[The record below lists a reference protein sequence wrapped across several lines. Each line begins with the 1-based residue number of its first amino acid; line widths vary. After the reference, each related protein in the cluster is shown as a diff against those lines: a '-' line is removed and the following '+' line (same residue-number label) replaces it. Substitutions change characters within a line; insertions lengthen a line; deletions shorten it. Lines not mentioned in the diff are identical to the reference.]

1 MAESLRTVEAF
12 GASRA
17 AFPTL
22 HVPESALPEPGRP
35 PKGGEVALWWL
46 DTDREIVGGHPV
58 AAEETPLSPEERERS
73 ARLRRPGDRHR
84 YRAAHIGLRLVLGG
98 YTGLAPEALGL
109 VREDCPCCGAPHG
122 RPALAGGGPHF
133 SLSHSD
139 GLALIAVSGVK
150 VGADVEG
157 VPRPAITDELLPSL
171 HPREQSALRALPDAA
186 RPEALARVWTRKE
199 AYLKATG
206 VGLAYGVAD
215 PYVGVSETAAELADF
230 AVHDVPTPLPSY
242 AAAIALAT
250 ASPLLP

>member
-1 MAESLRTVEAF
+1 MPETLPVLLPVVRALHL
-12 GASRA
+12 GAGPVPDPGPP
-17 AFPTL
+17 PT
-22 HVPESALPEPGRP
+22 GRD
-35 PKGGEVALWWL
+35 VALWWL

-58 AAEETPLSPEERERS
+58 AAEGVPLSPEEQDRS

-84 YRAAHIGLRLVLGG
+84 FRAAHIGLRLVLGG
-98 YTGLAPEALGL
+98 YTGLAPEGLGL

-122 RPALAGGGPHF
+122 RPALADGGPHF

-139 GLALIAVSGVK
+139 GLALIAVSGAR

-157 VPRPAITDELLPSL
+157 LPRPAITDELLPSL
-171 HPREQSALRALPDAA
+171 HPREQSVLRALPDEA
-186 RPEALARVWTRKE
+186 RPGALARVWTRKE

-215 PYVGVSETAAELADF
+215 PYVGVSDVPAEVDAFTL
-230 AVHDVPTPLPSY
+230 HDVPTPLPAY

-250 ASPLLP
+250 AG

>member
-1 MAESLRTVEAF
+1 MAETLGV
-12 GASRA
+12 SRA

-22 HVPESALPEPGRP
+22 HIPEGTLPEPGRP
-35 PKGGEVALWWL
+35 PRGGEVALWWL

-58 AAEETPLSPEERERS
+58 AAEEVPLSPEERDRS

-109 VREDCPCCGAPHG
+109 VREECPCCGAPHG
-122 RPALAGGGPHF
+122 RPALADGGPHF

-139 GLALIAVSGVK
+139 GLALIAVSGLR

-157 VPRPAITDELLPSL
+157 LPRPAITDELLPSL
-171 HPREQSALRALPDAA
+171 HPREQSALRALPDAV
-186 RPEALARVWTRKE
+186 RPGALARVWTRKE

-215 PYVGVSETAAELADF
+215 PYVGVSVVPAEVGDF
-230 AVHDVPTPLPSY
+230 TLHDVPTPLPSY
-242 AAAIALAT
+242 AAAIALA
-250 ASPLLP
+250 AAD